1 MKHAIKLAVLL
12 ATALPFAAQAHKAW
26 LLPSSTVTTP
36 DQWVTVDAAVS
47 NDLFYF
53 NHAPL
58 RVDNLS
64 ITAPDGSTLQPE
76 NVATGKYRTTF
87 DVHLAQN
94 GTYRIANV
102 NSGLFAS
109 YEENGQRK
117 RWRGNAAKFATEVPA
132 GAQNLEVSESN
143 GRVETFVTAGK
154 PTTESLKPTGV
165 GLELAPLT
173 HPNDLY
179 AGEQTKFRM
188 LLDGKP
194 APQLELEIIAGGQ
207 RYRDQQNEIKVKTDA
222 NGEFAVTWPAPGMYW
237 LEASLQDDRTSLKQ
251 ARQRRV
257 SYSATLEVLPQ

>member
-1 MKHAIKLAVLL
+1 NVETGMKHAIKLAVLL

-94 GTYRIANV
+94 
-102 NSGLFAS
+102 
-109 YEENGQRK
+109 
-117 RWRGNAAKFATEVPA
+117 
-132 GAQNLEVSESN
+132 
-143 GRVETFVTAGK
+143 
-154 PTTESLKPTGV
+154 
-165 GLELAPLT
+165 
-173 HPNDLY
+173 
-179 AGEQTKFRM
+179 
-188 LLDGKP
+188 
-194 APQLELEIIAGGQ
+194 
-207 RYRDQQNEIKVKTDA
+207 
-222 NGEFAVTWPAPGMYW
+222 
-237 LEASLQDDRTSLKQ
+237 
-251 ARQRRV
+251 
-257 SYSATLEVLPQ
+257 